1 MNILITG
8 SHGLIGRII
17 SKELEKAHELTCLD
31 KKVGRDLLVDSLGQY
46 FRDIE
51 TIIHLAANASPF
63 IDERESQKNVEIAR
77 AVIRACMDYKIKRVI
92 NVSSINVYPYI
103 DLFEQEQKL
112 TRETPLSPNL
122 RFGDGNYGRAKIEVE
137 RLFEAY
143 CKPKKISLLN
153 LRIGCVTPYNLPS
166 RQKDGHVEPVDYEI
180 HLRHEDL
187 ISIIK
192 RSLQYQG
199 TNSYVCVSKRNGFV
213 DESIRFPT
221 D

>member
-17 SKELEKAHELTCLD
+17 SEELKKEHNVTCLD
-31 KKVGRDLLVDSLGQY
+31 KKVGIDLLANSLGTY
-46 FRDIE
+46 FKNID
-51 TIIHLAANASPF
+51 TVIHLAANANPF
-63 IDERESQKNVEIAR
+63 INRQEALKNIEIAN
-77 AVIRACMDYKIKRVI
+77 AVIRACKGYKTKRII
-92 NVSSINVYPYI
+92 NASSINVYPYI
-103 DLFEQEQKL
+103 DLFEQGQKL

-122 RFGDGNYGRAKIEVE
+122 RFGNGNYGKAKIEVE

-143 CKPKKISLLN
+143 CEPKKISLLN

-166 RQKDGHVEPVDYEI
+166 RQQDGHVEPADYEI
-180 HLRHEDL
+180 HLKHEDL

-192 RSLQYQG
+192 RSLQYKG
-199 TNSYVCVSKRNGFV
+199 INSYVCVSKRNGFV
-213 DESIRFPT
+213 EDSIRFPI